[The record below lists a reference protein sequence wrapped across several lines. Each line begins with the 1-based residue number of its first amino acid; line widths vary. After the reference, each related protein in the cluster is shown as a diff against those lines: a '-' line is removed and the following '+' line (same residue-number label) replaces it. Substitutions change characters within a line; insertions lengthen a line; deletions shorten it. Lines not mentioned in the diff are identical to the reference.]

1 MARFILSRLLNGLA
15 VMLGVVSLVFYLFQV
30 LPGDGAQMT
39 LGQRADLAS
48 LQSVRRELGLDL
60 PPWQRYLLY
69 MNDLS
74 PLSVHPAAQG
84 RSYAQEQG
92 GLPLGEMGEYLLVA
106 KFPNLRR
113 SYQSRQPVTEILAAA
128 LPGTLLLAFSA
139 MLIAGL
145 LGITLGSL
153 AARHAGTAIDRGIQT
168 VSVLG
173 ISVPSFFAAILISF
187 LFGHHWRDWT
197 GLPMTGSWLITD
209 PFMGPIPAP
218 AHLIL
223 PAITLGIR
231 PLAIV
236 VQLTRSSVLDIL
248 NRDFIRTARAKG
260 LREREVYL
268 RHILPNAL
276 PPVVTAISGWLAS
289 LLAGS
294 VFVEFVFG
302 WHGLGKVTVDA
313 LMSFDLPVVM
323 GCVLLVALFF
333 VLINFVVDL
342 IHAWLDPR
350 IRLQT

>member
-15 VMLGVVSLVFYLFQV
+15 VLLGVVSLVFYLFQV

-39 LGQRADLAS
+39 LGQRSDLAS

-60 PPWQRYLLY
+60 PPLQRYLLY

-74 PLSVHPAAQG
+74 PISIHQAVEGQA
-84 RSYAQEQG
+84 YAQEHG
-92 GLPLGEMGEYLLVA
+92 GILLLNT
-106 KFPNLRR
+106 KDKILLLKHPNLRR
-113 SYQSRQPVTEILAAA
+113 SYQSRQPVTEILSSA
-128 LPGTLLLAFSA
+128 LPGTFLLALSA

-153 AARHAGTAIDRGIQT
+153 AAKHAGTSIDRGIQT

-187 LFGHHWRDWT
+187 LFGHLWREWT
-197 GLPMTGSWLITD
+197 GLPMTGSWLLTD
-209 PFMGPIPAP
+209 PFEGPRPAP
-218 AHLIL
+218 THLIL

-231 PLAIV
+231 PLAII

-294 VFVEFVFG
+294 VFVEYVFG

-313 LMSFDLPVVM
+313 LMNFDMPVVM

-333 VLINFVVDL
+333 VLINVLVDL

-350 IRLQT
+350 IRLQ

>member
-1 MARFILSRLLNGLA
+1 MAGFILSRLFNGLA
-15 VMLGVVSLVFYLFQV
+15 VLLGVVSLVFYLFQV

-39 LGQRADLAS
+39 LGQRSDLAS

-60 PPWQRYLLY
+60 PPWQRYLRY

-74 PLSVHPAAQG
+74 PVSIHPTKEG
-84 RSYAQEQG
+84 HDYAQEHG
-92 GLPLGEMGEYLLVA
+92 GIVLVSTQNSILLL
-106 KFPNLRR
+106 KYPNLRR
-113 SYQSRQPVTEILAAA
+113 SYQTRQPVTEVLASA
-128 LPGTLLLAFSA
+128 LPGTLLLSLSA
-139 MLIAGL
+139 MLMAAL
-145 LGITLGSL
+145 LGVLLGSL
-153 AARHAGTAIDRGIQT
+153 AAKYVGTSIDQGIQT

-187 LFGHHWRDWT
+187 LFGYLWRGWT
-197 GLPMTGSWLITD
+197 SLPMTGSWLLTD
-209 PFMGPIPAP
+209 PFAGPRPAP
-218 AHLIL
+218 SHLIL

-231 PLAIV
+231 PLAII

-248 NRDFIRTARAKG
+248 DRDFIRTARAKG

-268 RHILPNAL
+268 HHVLPNAM

-294 VFVEFVFG
+294 VFVEYVFG

-313 LMSFDLPVVM
+313 LMNFDMPVVM
-323 GCVLLVALFF
+323 GCVLLVAFFF
-333 VLINFVVDL
+333 VFINVLVDL

-350 IRLQT
+350 IRLQ

>member
-1 MARFILSRLLNGLA
+1 MARFILSRFINGLA
-15 VMLGVVSLVFYLFQV
+15 VLLGVVSLVFYLFQV

-39 LGQRADLAS
+39 LGQRSDLAS

-60 PPWQRYLLY
+60 PPFQRYLLY

-74 PLSVHPAAQG
+74 PISIHPGGATGAA
-84 RSYAQEQG
+84 YARENG
-92 GLPLGEMGEYLLVA
+92 GIILLKTKDRYLLL
-106 KFPNLRR
+106 KYPNLRR
-113 SYQSRQPVTEILAAA
+113 SYQTRQPVTQILSSA
-128 LPGTLLLAFSA
+128 LPGTLLLAMSA
-139 MLIAGL
+139 ILIAGL
-145 LGITLGSL
+145 MGIMLGSL
-153 AARHAGTAIDRGIQT
+153 AARYVGTSIDQGIQT

-187 LFGHHWRDWT
+187 LFGHLWREWT
-197 GLPMTGSWLITD
+197 GLPMTGSWLLTD
-209 PFMGPIPAP
+209 PFEGPRPAP

-231 PLAIV
+231 PLAII

-248 NRDFIRTARAKG
+248 GRDFIRTARAKG

-294 VFVEFVFG
+294 VFVEYVFG
-302 WHGLGKVTVDA
+302 WHGLGKVAVDA
-313 LMSFDLPVVM
+313 LMTFDMPLVM

-333 VLINFVVDL
+333 VLINVLVDL

-350 IRLQT
+350 IRLQ

>member
-1 MARFILSRLLNGLA
+1 MARFILSRLFNGLA
-15 VMLGVVSLVFYLFQV
+15 VLLGVVSLVFYLFQV

-39 LGQRADLAS
+39 LGQRSDLAS

-60 PPWQRYLLY
+60 PPWQRYLRY

-74 PLSVHPAAQG
+74 PISVHPPKVGQAYALEHDG
-84 RSYAQEQG
+84 IILFRSQNNT
-92 GLPLGEMGEYLLVA
+92 LLL
-106 KFPNLRR
+106 KYPNLRR
-113 SYQSRQPVTEILAAA
+113 SYQTRQPVTEVLSSA
-128 LPGTLLLAFSA
+128 LPGTLLLSLSA
-139 MLIAGL
+139 MLMAGL
-145 LGITLGSL
+145 LGVLLGCL
-153 AARHAGTAIDRGIQT
+153 AAKFVGTSIDQGIQT

-187 LFGHHWRDWT
+187 LFGHLWRSWT
-197 GLPMTGSWLITD
+197 GLPMTGSWLLTD
-209 PFMGPIPAP
+209 PFDGPRPAP

-231 PLAIV
+231 PLAII
-236 VQLTRSSVLDIL
+236 VQLTRSAVLDIL
-248 NRDFIRTARAKG
+248 ERDFIRTARAKG

-268 RHILPNAL
+268 RHVLPNAM

-294 VFVEFVFG
+294 VFVEYVFG

-313 LMSFDLPVVM
+313 LMNFDMPVVM
-323 GCVLLVALFF
+323 GCVLLVAFFF
-333 VLINFVVDL
+333 VLINILVDL

-350 IRLQT
+350 IRLH

>member
-1 MARFILSRLLNGLA
+1 MARFIFSRLINGLA
-15 VMLGVVSLVFYLFQV
+15 VLLGVVSLVFYLFQV

-39 LGQRADLAS
+39 LGQRSDLAS

-60 PPWQRYLLY
+60 PPWQRYLHY
-69 MNDLS
+69 MNDIS
-74 PLSVHPAAQG
+74 PISIHPSKEARA
-84 RSYAQEQG
+84 YAEEHG
-92 GLPLGEMGEYLLVA
+92 GWVLMTTKHRQLLL
-106 KFPNLRR
+106 KYPNLRR
-113 SYQSRQPVTEILAAA
+113 SYQSRQPVTEILSSA
-128 LPGTLLLAFSA
+128 LPGTLILAFSA
-139 MLIAGL
+139 MLMAGV
-145 LGITLGSL
+145 LGVALGSL
-153 AARHAGTAIDRGIQT
+153 AAKRVGTSIDQGIQT

-187 LFGHHWRDWT
+187 LFGHLWREWT
-197 GLPMTGSWLITD
+197 GLPMSGSWLLTD
-209 PFMGPIPAP
+209 PFEGPRPAP

-248 NRDFIRTARAKG
+248 DRDFIRTARAKG

-268 RHILPNAL
+268 RHVLPNAL

-294 VFVEFVFG
+294 VFVEYVFG
-302 WHGLGKVTVDA
+302 WNGLGKVTVDA
-313 LMSFDLPVVM
+313 LMNFDMPVVM
-323 GCVLLVALFF
+323 GCVLLVAFFF
-333 VLINFVVDL
+333 VLINVFVDL

-350 IRLQT
+350 IRLL